1 MSNQHG
7 PRFAKETLQGQQHQ
21 IHLVRKIHLYQ
32 RKCPSK
38 NVGTIPL
45 AIITPK
51 TIEPISQSR
60 LACRCLHTQ
69 PSISRDTVRYGCS
82 KPKRGILASKL
93 SSHKVQSVW
102 QQLQSTYLSQG
113 SMYLLCI
120 CPSLHDYIRSRFH
133 KKQTATIQATKVI
146 PDLPATLNNC
156 ASSRQKKTWK
166 QTHHK
171 SFLFQ
176 VS

>member
-69 PSISRDTVRYGCS
+69 PSISRDTVRYGC
-82 KPKRGILASKL
+82 
-93 SSHKVQSVW
+93 
-102 QQLQSTYLSQG
+102 LSQKG
-113 SMYLLCI
+113 EYLH
-120 CPSLHDYIRSRFH
+120 PSYLHTKFSQYDNNFRVPTCFRVQCTFSASVPVFTTTSVPGFT
-133 KKQTATIQATKVI
+133 KNKLQQSKQ
-146 PDLPATLNNC
+146 
-156 ASSRQKKTWK
+156 R
-166 QTHHK
+166 K
-171 SFLFQ
+171 SYLTCLRP
-176 VS
+176 